1 MAASSDNL
9 TPLMRQYRRMKSE
22 IDPDVIL
29 MFRLGDFYE
38 MFFEDAQQAAPILG
52 VVLTRRNGYPM
63 CGVPYHAIDT
73 YLAKMVRANR
83 KVAICDQMEDPA
95 LAKGIVR
102 REVTRVVTPGT
113 VTEDTVLAADQS
125 AYIVA
130 LSEARGTFGA
140 AWLDLSTGAFLAEE
154 HTSPE
159 TLAESLRRVR
169 PRECLLSDEAD
180 IALEGAAQAAEIGC
194 ITRTDAWRY
203 DVEAAHEVLARHFAV
218 ASLECFG
225 LENKAAVVSAAGALL
240 EYVRDRLRRPVD
252 HVRTLRLSQ
261 PDGFL
266 LLDEATCAHLDLLPV
281 RGRPKDTTLAGV
293 LDATKTPMGSR
304 RLQQWI
310 AQPLCDLAAIRA
322 RHDAVEAF
330 TRERAALNDS
340 RALLSGVRDLERLV
354 GKVSLGRATPRD
366 LLAIAA
372 SLDAV
377 PALRAALG
385 ESEVRSPKSQVG
397 VAMTTHPGPRTSAPG
412 LRTSDSGL
420 GTSDFGPG
428 TSDSPLLSLA
438 ESLRPLPEIARR
450 IRTTLVDEPP
460 AVLVDGGVI
469 REGFNAE
476 LDELRAMAADGR
488 AWIARYQAEQIERTG
503 IKNLKI
509 KHNSVFGYTI
519 EVSTAQLANVPP
531 DYQRKQTIANGER
544 FVTPELKRYEEQ
556 IATARDRS
564 ILLED
569 QYFQE
574 LRAAV
579 AAEIPA
585 IQATASAIANLD
597 VFAALADRALALGY
611 TRPEMTDE
619 VILEVRDS
627 RHPVVEQLPDA
638 ERFVPNDSL
647 LDGGQNRLVVITG
660 PNMAGKSTYIR
671 QAAML
676 VVMAQAGSFVPASAA
691 RIGLCDR
698 VFTRVGASDDLARG
712 RSTFMVEM
720 QETANILHNATPR
733 SLVVLDEIGRGT
745 STFDGISIAWAV
757 AEHIHNEV
765 GCRTLFATHY
775 HELTDLAKILPGVK
789 NYCVLV
795 REQRGG
801 IAFLRRIVPGAADK
815 SYGIAVAQLAGL
827 PASVVA
833 RSREILANLE
843 ESEHG
848 RDGDSTLAR
857 PRNHRSTLTKDNRQ
871 MLLF

>member
-1 MAASSDNL
+1 MSARDSTSDNL

-38 MFFEDAQQAAPILG
+38 MFFEDAQEAAPILG

-63 CGVPYHAIDT
+63 CGIPYHAIDT

-113 VTEDTVLAADQS
+113 VTEDTVLSAAES
-125 AYIVA
+125 AYIVSLA
-130 LSEARGTFGA
+130 LHGKTFGA
-140 AWLDLSTGAFLAEE
+140 AWLDLSTGEFLAEE
-154 HTSPE
+154 HAART
-159 TLAESLRRVR
+159 TLVDTLRRVR

-180 IALEGAAQAAEIGC
+180 PVLAEAAAEAGISC
-194 ITRTDAWRY
+194 VTRTDAWRY
-203 DVEAAHEVLARHFAV
+203 ELDAAHDALVRHFHV
-218 ASLECFG
+218 ASLECFDC
-225 LENKAAVVSAAGALL
+225 EKRPAVIRAAGALL
-240 EYVRDRLRRPVD
+240 HYVRDRLRRSVD
-252 HVRTLRLSQ
+252 HVRALRLSR

-281 RGRPKDTTLAGV
+281 RGRPADITLFGV
-293 LDATKTPMGSR
+293 LDSTRTPMGAR

-310 AQPLCDLAAIRA
+310 ARPLCRIDAIRA
-322 RHDAVEAF
+322 RHDAVAAF
-330 TRERAALNDS
+330 CTDRAALNSVRD
-340 RALLSGVRDLERLV
+340 LLKGVRDLERLI

-366 LLAIAA
+366 LLAIAS

-377 PALRAALG
+377 PALRTALG
-385 ESEVRSPKSQVG
+385 DSSL
-397 VAMTTHPGPRTSAPG
+397 SALAAG
-412 LRTSDSGL
+412 LQ
-420 GTSDFGPG
+420 
-428 TSDSPLLSLA
+428 
-438 ESLRPLPEIARR
+438 PLPETVAR
-450 IRTTLVDEPP
+450 IRSTLVDDPP
-460 AVLVDGGVI
+460 ATLVDGGVV
-469 REGFNAE
+469 REGFSKE
-476 LDELRAMAADGR
+476 LDDLRAMAADGR

-503 IKNLKI
+503 IKTLKI
-509 KHNSVFGYTI
+509 RHNSVFGYTI
-519 EVSTAQLANVPP
+519 EVSTGQLGNVPP

-556 IATARDRS
+556 ISTARDRS

-569 QYFQE
+569 QFFQE

-579 AAEIPA
+579 AAEIDP
-585 IQATASAIANLD
+585 IQRTASALADID
-597 VFAALADRALALGY
+597 VLAALADRALALGY
-611 TRPEMTDE
+611 VRPELVDE
-619 VILEVRDS
+619 PVLDLHDS

-638 ERFVPNDSL
+638 ERFVPNDVL
-647 LDGGQNRLVVITG
+647 LDGDANRLVIITG

-671 QAAML
+671 QAAMI
-676 VVMAQAGSFVPASAA
+676 VVMAQMGSFVPAASA
-691 RIGLCDR
+691 RIGLADR

-720 QETANILHNATPR
+720 QETANILHNATAR

-757 AEHIHNEV
+757 AEHLHNV
-765 GCRTLFATHY
+765 IGARTLFATHY
-775 HELTDLAKILPGVK
+775 HELTDLSMTLLGAK

-815 SYGIAVAQLAGL
+815 SYGIAVAQLAGM
-827 PASVVA
+827 PAPVVE
-833 RSREILANLE
+833 RSMEILANLE
-843 ESEHG
+843 ESETT
-848 RDGDSTLAR
+848 RDGGSTLAR
-857 PRNHRSTLTKDNRQ
+857 PRNHRSTLTPDNRQ